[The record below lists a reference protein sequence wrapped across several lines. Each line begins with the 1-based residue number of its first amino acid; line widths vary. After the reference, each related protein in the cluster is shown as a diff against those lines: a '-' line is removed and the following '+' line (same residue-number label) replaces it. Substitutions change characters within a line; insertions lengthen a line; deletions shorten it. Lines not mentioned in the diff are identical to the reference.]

1 MSDKNETNIL
11 DQLIS
16 DKIDEIGKVV
26 QENIKDIFKQ
36 LNDTVN
42 DSELVENTVAQ
53 LKPIQE
59 GISQRT
65 VADKQALEAL
75 MKSVPKETREH
86 TNNVQLKATALVE
99 SINKANAY
107 FQKKKRI

>member
-65 VADKQALEAL
+65 VADKQAFEAL